1 MPGLLFP
8 TRLFMPAAERATAWP
23 RRVAGPSLLR
33 RQERGATDVRHH
45 VLELA
50 LDLAMQRLVVGLLFG
65 EGFAYTVRRKSASCS
80 FEEELK
86 NGRCVWRASANRAVC
101 WAVCCRLGRGAL
113 VMPT

>member
-1 MPGLLFP
+1 MSWNWLW
-8 TRLFMPAAERATAWP
+8 TWRCSVCW
-23 RRVAGPSLLR
+23 
-33 RQERGATDVRHH
+33 
-45 VLELA
+45 LA
-50 LDLAMQRLVVGLLFG
+50 YSFG